1 MSLERGLVGA
11 SDDHSIIYALQGRL
25 DRIAGL
31 SVPPSNDSI
40 IECWQRWGTDLFR
53 RLEGDWSLAL
63 WDGRRRRLILARA
76 PLSNHYLC
84 VRLLDGRASF
94 GTSPAAL
101 AGRATIS
108 LDGVARHF
116 HHDRLAGPATSCWTG
131 VEAVR
136 PGTFVE
142 VGEGANRSAR
152 FWRPG
157 SQACEDRPDDQRAE
171 ELRDLMASNV
181 RRSVEGPAATASQL
195 SGGRDSSVVTALA
208 GEYLEARGDTL
219 RAYTA
224 VPGGE
229 AMSIPGYP
237 SDESA
242 TAASLAR
249 RYRAIE
255 HVIVRSTTV
264 GLCAALDR
272 AHAVHH
278 EPLIDPVSMAWWGGL
293 MDAAA
298 AAGNRRIL
306 TGELGNLGL
315 SAGGAV
321 ALGELVARGDVA
333 GWLRIARAWSG
344 SWRTL
349 VHQSIGSFVPV
360 RPYGWVMRRSGN
372 IAPPAELAFLRG
384 ELLNRRRE
392 AVAEQGDVRPPRRYR
407 EALAQI
413 AMGLDPAERM
423 SRDLHG
429 IERIDPTC
437 DPRLIEFALSLSPRQ
452 LAAPPNARPIFDR
465 AFADRLPEAVLRPP
479 GRGLQSADY
488 HRVIDQAELRAGV
501 DRYASNPLVR
511 EYLDMD
517 AISAAIERWPRD
529 AGDAARDYGV
539 IAGGLLPAVSLASF
553 LSVHSGE

>member
-1 MSLERGLVGA
+1 ME
-11 SDDHSIIYALQGRL
+11 GRL
-25 DRIAGL
+25 DSIAGL
-31 SVPPSNDSI
+31 SAPPSIDSVVAG
-40 IECWQRWGTDLFR
+40 WRRWGTGLFG

-63 WDGRRRRLILARA
+63 WDGERRRLILARG
-76 PLSNHYLC
+76 PLSSHYLC
-84 VRLLDGRASF
+84 ARLLDGGVSF

-101 AGRATIS
+101 AGRTAIS
-108 LDGVARHF
+108 LDGLVRHF
-116 HHDRLAGPATSCWTG
+116 LHDRLAGPAATCWSG
-131 VEAVR
+131 VETVR

-142 VGEGANRSAR
+142 VGEGARRTSG
-152 FWRPG
+152 FWTPG
-157 SQACEDRPDDQRAE
+157 SQAHEHRSDEQRAE
-171 ELRDLMASNV
+171 ELRELMTGNV
-181 RRSVEGPAATASQL
+181 RRALEGPAVTASQL

-208 GEYLEARGDTL
+208 GELMDAQAGTL

-242 TAASLAR
+242 TAAALAR
-249 RYRAIE
+249 RNPAIE
-255 HVIVRSTTV
+255 HVIVRSTPV
-264 GLCAALDR
+264 RLCAALDR

-278 EPLIDPVSMAWWGGL
+278 EPLINPVSMAWWGGL
-293 MDAAA
+293 LDVVA
-298 AAGNRRIL
+298 AAGNQRIL

-321 ALGELVARGDVA
+321 ALGELVVRGDVS

-349 VHQSIGSFVPV
+349 AHQSFGSFIPI
-360 RPYGWVMRRSGN
+360 RPYGWVMRRAGSL
-372 IAPPAELAFLRG
+372 APPAELAFLRG
-384 ELLNRRRE
+384 ELLRRRRE
-392 AVAEQGDVRPPRRYR
+392 AVAEHGDVRPPRRYR
-407 EALAQI
+407 EALARI

-465 AFADRLPEAVLRPP
+465 AFGDLLPEAVLRPV

-488 HRVIDQAELRAGV
+488 HRVIDPAELRAGV
-501 DRYASNPLVR
+501 ARYARSPLVR
-511 EYLDMD
+511 EYLDMES
-517 AISAAIERWPRD
+517 IVAAIDRWPRD
-529 AGDAARDYGV
+529 AGEAAHDYGV

-553 LSVHSGE
+553 LSVHSGA